1 VQKSLSRGSANVS
14 SVVTGVEPGSRF
26 FYRALPPSNSPSRK
40 TRGGG
45 NSVDADVGGGEVD
58 GDEGWVAPRAV
69 ATVYVD
75 STKGSDNN
83 AGTLTAPF
91 RTIAKGVSSA
101 RGGGGNVILRGGTYY
116 QGAPGIGTI
125 HLTDADSGLSISAY
139 PNEEVWISGGIQLNL
154 SSWQPHNVN
163 KTTGHNVWVAST
175 AGVAGLVPFTGLR
188 SGDARLTR
196 ARFPNNNQGESW
208 MGTLIRP
215 DGNNGNWTP
224 PAFCPNARCANP
236 PNRFEPTVAE
246 GGPSRAN
253 ESRSGTSYILGYGG
267 DGCSLFSPPA
277 GFNCVDN
284 QRWSGQV
291 HKLDR
296 LA

>member
-1 VQKSLSRGSANVS
+1 MSAVAA
-14 SVVTGVEPGSRF
+14 GALPGSRF
-26 FYRALPPSNSPSRK
+26 YNQPLSALYGRVA
-40 TRGGG
+40 TR
-45 NSVDADVGGGEVD
+45 ST
-58 GDEGWVAPRAV
+58 

-75 STKGSDNN
+75 SAKGSNTN

-91 RTIAKGVSSA
+91 RTIAQGVNAA
-101 RGGGGNVILRGGTYY
+101 RGGGNVILRAGTYF
-116 QGAPGIGTI
+116 QGAHGLGTI
-125 HLTDADSGLSISAY
+125 GLTDADSGLSISAY
-139 PNEEVWISGGIQLNL
+139 PDEEVWISGGVQLNL
-154 SSWQPHNVN
+154 SSWRPHNVN
-163 KTTGHNVWVAST
+163 TTTGHNVWVAST
-175 AGVAGLVPFTGLR
+175 AGVPGLVAFTGLR
-188 SGDARLTR
+188 AGNSRLTR

-215 DGNNGNWTP
+215 DGKNGNWTP

-236 PNRFEPTVAE
+236 PKRFEPTVAE

-291 HKLDR
+291 R
-296 LA
+296 YNI